1 MEIIEDWTTIRCPW
15 CHKIINFVEYHESGK
30 PEIIILGLKPDKIL
44 QWEMDVSFESLKPLF
59 SNFLAVSSKLL
70 NQELHVF
77 VPPPKVREHK
87 EHCLQIFLHYPDCLD
102 NFSLNVMNLI

>member
-70 NQELHVF
+70 NQELHACCYHPGGRGSQGCV
-77 VPPPKVREHK
+77 VPY
-87 EHCLQIFLHYPDCLD
+87 IST
-102 NFSLNVMNLI
+102 FSRLFGLFYS